1 MEILRCENIEK
12 EIKGKKI
19 IEDISFS
26 INSGDIVGLLGPN
39 GAGKTTIIKLILNL
53 IKLTKGSI
61 YINGYNKDKYFVK
74 AMEKVG
80 AIVEMPDLYMY
91 LSGYDNLRI
100 IANNYKNISRE
111 RIDEVAKIV
120 GLEKRIKDK
129 VYTYSLG
136 MRQRLGIAGAII
148 NEPKLLI
155 LDEPTNGLDIEGII
169 EMRNLIKKLSQKEIG
184 ILISSHN
191 LSEIDNLCNRIILIK
206 KGKKISDSTIEEFKS
221 TSKTQTY
228 LVELDK
234 IKDLDK
240 LIAEYE
246 FEILENNTIRV
257 KIDKEEIS
265 NLLRKLL
272 EYQYQVYNVQ
282 REEISSEEAF
292 IKKVGK

>member
-240 LIAEYE
+240 VITEYE

>member
-234 IKDLDK
+234 IKNLDK
-240 LIAEYE
+240 LITEYE

>member
-240 LIAEYE
+240 VITEYE
-246 FEILENNTIRV
+246 FGILENNTIRV

>member
-169 EMRNLIKKLSQKEIG
+169 EMRTLIKKLSQKEIG

-240 LIAEYE
+240 VITEYE

>member
-169 EMRNLIKKLSQKEIG
+169 EMRTLIKKLSQKEIG

-234 IKDLDK
+234 IKNLDK
-240 LIAEYE
+240 LITEYE